1 MTPATLFT
9 HGGSQAVRLPKAFR
23 FEGSVV
29 HVRRVGN
36 EVVLSAAAPPGPEV
50 LIDALMSFEP
60 STGLQRDQPL
70 EPQRRQP
77 IRPLP

>member
-1 MTPATLFT
+1 MTSAKLFN

-23 FEGSVV
+23 FEGTEV

-36 EVVLSAAAPPGPEV
+36 EVVLSAAPPASPDA

-60 STGLQRDQPL
+60 GTELQRDQPL
-70 EPQRRQP
+70 EQQRRTP
-77 IRPLP
+77 FRTPG